1 MSANLPPEYYEAEKI
16 FRAAKTTEDKIRA
29 IEEMIRVTPRHK
41 GTDKIL
47 GKLRQRIKKLKE
59 QAEKKAG
66 PVRRGFLYGVKKE
79 GAAQVMLVG
88 LPNSGKS
95 ALLDTL
101 TNAQAQVAPW
111 PFTTRMPQPGMMTFE
126 NIQVQMVDLPPLGDE
141 ASASWL
147 PNVLFGPDGY
157 CIAVDTT
164 DEPTLAADMI
174 REELARWKIALRP
187 RGDLTPPEEGWR
199 KKHTLVVGTKVDEPG
214 GAEGFRALEAACGDT
229 YHTVPCSI
237 GDAALLEGFRQ
248 ALFEAL
254 AIMRIYT
261 KSPGKKPDM
270 ESPFIL
276 EVGSTVLDA
285 AAAVHKDFAESL
297 KAARLWGSGK
307 FDGQQV
313 QRDYVLHDG
322 DILELRL

>member
-1 MSANLPPEYYEAEKI
+1 
-16 FRAAKTTEDKIRA
+16 
-29 IEEMIRVTPRHK
+29 
-41 GTDKIL
+41 
-47 GKLRQRIKKLKE
+47 
-59 QAEKKAG
+59 
-66 PVRRGFLYGVKKE
+66 
-79 GAAQVMLVG
+79 
-88 LPNSGKS
+88 
-95 ALLDTL
+95 
-101 TNAQAQVAPW
+101 
-111 PFTTRMPQPGMMTFE
+111 
-126 NIQVQMVDLPPLGDE
+126 
-141 ASASWL
+141 
-147 PNVLFGPDGY
+147 
-157 CIAVDTT
+157 
-164 DEPTLAADMI
+164 MI

-187 RGDLTPPEEGWR
+187 RGDFTLPEEGWR

-214 GAEGFRALEAACGDT
+214 GAEGYRALEAACEDT

-237 GDAALLEGFRQ
+237 GDAALLEGFRR